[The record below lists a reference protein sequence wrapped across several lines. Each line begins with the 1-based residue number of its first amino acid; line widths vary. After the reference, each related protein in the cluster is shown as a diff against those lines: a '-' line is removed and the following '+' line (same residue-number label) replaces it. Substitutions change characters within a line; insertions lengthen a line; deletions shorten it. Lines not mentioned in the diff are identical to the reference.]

1 MSEER
6 IKILRMVAE
15 GKITPEE
22 GERLLSAIKESDEK
36 ARFFRVRVSDKTS
49 GKTKVK
55 VDIPIGVL
63 KFVSKLGTI
72 FKGVIP
78 EKGFKMNIKGKE
90 IYLDEM
96 TPEIIDNILNEITEG
111 GRFTLVE
118 VDDDEENQRVEVFIE

>member
-6 IKILRMVAE
+6 MKILKMVAE

-22 GERLLSAIKESDEK
+22 ADRLLGALKESSEK
-36 ARFFRVRVSDKTS
+36 ARFFRVRVSDKTTNR
-49 GKTKVK
+49 TKVK

-63 KFVSKLGTI
+63 KFVSKLGTV
-72 FKGVIP
+72 FKGLIP

-96 TPEIIDNILNEITEG
+96 TPEMLDAILNEITEG
-111 GRFTLVE
+111 GKFTLVE
-118 VDDDEENQRVEVFIE
+118 VDDEDENQHVEVFIE